1 MIRLDGRPVAVFS
14 GGSLLVGAAG
24 RTDLRGAQRASWLA
38 RLQHGSLQRL
48 ATLPDDVALYPTHGA
63 GSFCAASA
71 SGRST
76 STIGEERGSNSGL
89 TEPGPA
95 RFAGTQLAGLGHRPS
110 YRG

>member
-1 MIRLDGRPVAVFS
+1 MRS
-14 GGSLLVGAAG
+14 AAG
-24 RTDLRGAQRASWLA
+24 SWLA

-76 STIGEERGSNSGL
+76 STIGEERDSNSGL
-89 TEPGPA
+89 TEPDPA